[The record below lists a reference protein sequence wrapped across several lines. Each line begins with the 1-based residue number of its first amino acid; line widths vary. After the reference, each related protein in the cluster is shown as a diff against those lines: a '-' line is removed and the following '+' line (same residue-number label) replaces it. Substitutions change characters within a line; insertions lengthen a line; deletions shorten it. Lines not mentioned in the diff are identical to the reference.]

1 MRISED
7 PLFTG
12 ASFGPVATSKAFTLS
27 AGFGTKTVYIQFRD
41 SSQQLSNVFNDQIEY
56 SASCGGGV
64 TPAQKPT
71 AAGTLA
77 QSQNGCVRRSIS
89 LVSAEVKGNNVV
101 LSGLVA
107 PQLAGKPVRILANY
121 APVGA
126 GRLNRLASVRS
137 NAAGEFTAKVRRPSR
152 KHLKSARFRAQVDNF
167 RSIALKLPQS
177 LSSRSVKQ
185 VGGQIELR
193 GHVKRSL
200 LGRRNTVTVKRL
212 VCGRYRTVG
221 KAKPNRN
228 GNYVAR
234 FSVPANVT
242 VALFRAES
250 RVLNKAGSH
259 RYVKQYARAIKITLT
274 NQTG

>member
-1 MRISED
+1 MEFEPD
-7 PLFTG
+7 TQLAGLAVVGELT
-12 ASFGPVATSKAFTLS
+12 AAQESKP
-27 AGFGTKTVYIQFRD
+27 
-41 SSQQLSNVFNDQIEY
+41 
-56 SASCGGGV
+56 
-64 TPAQKPT
+64 PAQKPT
-71 AAGTLA
+71 APGALGSTET
-77 QSQNGCVRRSIS
+77 SCVRRSIS

-101 LSGLVA
+101 LNGLVA

-121 APVGA
+121 TPVGA

-137 NAAGEFTAKVRRPSR
+137 NANGEFTAKVRRPDR
-152 KHLKSARFRAQVDNF
+152 KHLKGARFRAQVDNF

-177 LSSRSVKQ
+177 LSSSSVKQ
-185 VGGQIELR
+185 VGGQIEVR

-221 KAKPNRN
+221 KAKPDRN
-228 GNYVAR
+228 GNYLAR

-250 RVLNKAGSH
+250 RVLDRAGSH